1 MRREKQ
7 TLRPRAKDQNSSG
20 EFARSVAL
28 SIFLHILCVAVIY
41 LLGMRTAQ
49 PKMVVPGYKVDL
61 VSLSKKPS
69 SLLTEKKSAKKK
81 RSVKKKSPKKK
92 KVKSRPKKKRT
103 VKKKSHKKKIVPK
116 KTKTKK
122 ARPKKEVAPRAKQK
136 PKKVKQEAKENRPK
150 SSSMTGGVEFPY
162 MWYLKII
169 ERKVNENWITHGLDV
184 SGMRRDPTV
193 SFMIERNGEVSS
205 LVLEKSS
212 GSAALDRSA
221 LDAVSGSAP
230 FPPLPSEYKNALLP
244 VFFSFSYQQR
254 IE

>member
-7 TLRPRAKDQNSSG
+7 VLRPRDRDQNSSG

-28 SIFLHILCVAVIY
+28 SIFLHVLCLAVIY
-41 LLGMRTAQ
+41 LLGMRAVQ

-61 VSLSKKPS
+61 VSMSKKPS
-69 SLLTEKKSAKKK
+69 SLLTEKKS
-81 RSVKKKSPKKK
+81 VKKKKSLKKKTPKKK
-92 KVKSRPKKKRT
+92 KVKSRPKKKRA
-103 VKKKSHKKKIVPK
+103 VKKKSHKKKIVAK

-122 ARPKKEVAPRAKQK
+122 TGKKKARPTKEIAPKAK
-136 PKKVKQEAKENRPK
+136 PKKAKQSRPK

-184 SGMRRDPTV
+184 SGMKRDPTV
-193 SFMIERNGEVSS
+193 SFMIERNGEISS
-205 LVLEKSS
+205 LVMEKSS
-212 GSAALDRSA
+212 GSMALDRSA
-221 LDAVSGSAP
+221 LDAVMGSAP